1 LRYFNRSASSRI
13 IVDAHMI
20 DVTNL
25 KIAYPL
31 YDCPMCHHSRSG
43 GSSVSAAP
51 ITHAQSGDG
60 NIFQDATNE
69 EYASWDQWLLITL
82 PPAPGEAAPAITLP
96 LADQIPPT
104 EHWADEM
111 NAKVLIYDK
120 SRGFAA
126 IWGEFTTTRDLLL
139 RRVAQLSDAD
149 LTDPAGMAATI
160 GQPVAPLIC
169 GIYEHYEEHAHE
181 LERLAT

>member
-1 LRYFNRSASSRI
+1 MSTQPAMTEILPRIERAIQRVVQLVTALPPAATEEPLLGGGRS
-13 IVDAHMI
+13 VK
-20 DVTNL
+20 DVL
-25 KIAYPL
+25 G
-31 YDCPMCHHSRSG
+31 H
-43 GSSVSAAP
+43 
-51 ITHAQSGDG
+51 ITW
-60 NIFQDATNE
+60 
-69 EYASWDQWLLITL
+69 WDQWLLMTL

-104 EHWADEM
+104 NDWAGEM
-111 NAKVLIYDK
+111 NAKVLIYNK
-120 SRGFAA
+120 SRALAA
-126 IWGEFTTTRDLLL
+126 IWGEFTTTHDLLL